1 MLNQNAISGGYST
14 VVKWI
19 GLDGMGMG
27 MSGWVW
33 FPWLSPVAH
42 PKASLLKKTQ
52 ELEVAFQIVVTDKSL
67 FKNISPYVL
76 LSYLK
81 TSKTK
86 KGFEKPDVLV
96 CLN

>member
-1 MLNQNAISGGYST
+1 M
-14 VVKWI
+14 
-19 GLDGMGMG
+19 DGCD
-27 MSGWVW
+27 
-33 FPWLSPVAH
+33 FHDVAH

-67 FKNISPYVL
+67 FKNIFQYVL

-86 KGFEKPDVLV
+86 KGFENLTSWCV
-96 CLN
+96 